1 MKLTLHFGSEILL
14 PSTIYDHH
22 VLVPVT
28 ELLKE
33 VIISLLPLLGR
44 VFEPL
49 YVVLQLIVLA
59 GGDLDWYHLLDKAV
73 IGILLLLLQL

>member
-1 MKLTLHFGSEILL
+1 M
-14 PSTIYDHH
+14 
-22 VLVPVT
+22 
-28 ELLKE
+28 
-33 VIISLLPLLGR
+33 
-44 VFEPL
+44 FEPL